1 MELVTSAIHK
11 QRSQMGPSQAHP
23 GPIWGPTLPS
33 WGPTGAQLGPNR
45 GPHGM
50 LLGYC
55 LVSIRPVSWQYTQ
68 NNKAWG
74 LAINYGE
81 GDYKTGGGV

>member
-1 MELVTSAIHK
+1 
-11 QRSQMGPSQAHP
+11 
-23 GPIWGPTLPS
+23 
-33 WGPTGAQLGPNR
+33 
-45 GPHGM
+45 M
-50 LLGYC
+50 LYC

-81 GDYKTGGGV
+81 GDYKTGGGGGKLKCYPHVRRKRSLLGQMYCQSKHQMNLVENRCERIVCSAEKSSLKYQF